1 MNQQLPGEEERP
13 KCLKHESKEK
23 GHAKADGA
31 CSDGSAPRIRRIICP
46 HCKGKDK
53 AKDDCKGVEDVG
65 KVILES
71 PFKLPQWVGR
81 AVFQ

>member
-1 MNQQLPGEEERP
+1 MQDPPWEEERA
-13 KCLKHESKEK
+13 KCLEYESEEK

-31 CSDGSAPRIRRIICP
+31 GSNGGAPRIGRIICP

-71 PFKLPQWVGR
+71 PFKLPQWIRR
-81 AVFQ
+81 AGVQ